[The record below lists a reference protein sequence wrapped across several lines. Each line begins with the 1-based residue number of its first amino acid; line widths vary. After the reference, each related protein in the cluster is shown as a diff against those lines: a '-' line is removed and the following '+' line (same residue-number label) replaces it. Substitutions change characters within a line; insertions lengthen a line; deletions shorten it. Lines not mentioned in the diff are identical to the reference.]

1 MISKRLGVVDVKLTM
16 SRVKNRKDMWFAFL
30 LILPAALVLLRV
42 FIYPIYQSAI
52 WSFFHY
58 NLMDGS
64 TARFIG
70 LKNYIDTLA
79 SAEFWLATKRTVYF
93 TVLTVTLELVL
104 GFFSALL
111 LNQHFRGRTFF
122 RAIIIIPWAMLT
134 LVNGLMWDWIY
145 QPGFGALTVVLHAL
159 HLLPANQNPVWLAS
173 SSTIMNFA
181 SIADIWK
188 MTPFISLILL
198 AGLQA
203 IPEEMYE
210 AAAIDGAGFWKKLI
224 HVTIPQL
231 MPSIIVAIVLRIMGA
246 FRVYDILTVFTGD
259 PQTSISYLTFNY
271 AFRYFYLGKASAMA
285 WISTIFIL
293 FMIIIYIRVL
303 KRNMDAV

>member
-1 MISKRLGVVDVKLTM
+1 MTQRH
-16 SRVKNRKDMWFAFL
+16 KDIGFALL
-30 LILPAALVLLRV
+30 LILPTALILLRI
-42 FIYPIYQSAI
+42 FIYPIYQSAV
-52 WSFFHY
+52 WSLYHY

-64 TARFIG
+64 ITRFIG
-70 LKNYIDTLA
+70 LQNFTELLR
-79 SAEFWLATKRTVYF
+79 SAEFWLATRRTVYF
-93 TVLTVTLELVL
+93 TILTVAFELVL

-134 LVNGLMWDWIY
+134 LVNGLLWDWIF

-159 HLLPANQNPVWLAS
+159 HILGPNQNPVWLANS
-173 SSTIMNFA
+173 ATIMNFA
-181 SIADIWK
+181 SVADIWK
-188 MTPFISLILL
+188 MTPFMTLILL

-203 IPEEMYE
+203 VPEELYE
-210 AAAIDGAGFWKKLI
+210 AAAIDGAGFWRKLL

-231 MPSIIVAIVLRIMGA
+231 MPSILVAIVLRVMGA

-259 PQTSISYLTFNY
+259 PQTSITYLTFDY

-293 FMIIIYIRVL
+293 ALIVVYIRVL
-303 KRNMDAV
+303 KKNMDQV

>member
-1 MISKRLGVVDVKLTM
+1 MTQRQ
-16 SRVKNRKDMWFAFL
+16 KDIGFALL
-30 LILPAALVLLRV
+30 LILPTALILLRI
-42 FIYPIYQSAI
+42 FIYPIYQSAV
-52 WSFFHY
+52 WSLYHY

-64 TARFIG
+64 ITRFIG
-70 LKNYIDTLA
+70 LQNFTELLR
-79 SAEFWLATKRTVYF
+79 SAEFWLATRRTVYF
-93 TVLTVTLELVL
+93 TILTVAFELVL

-134 LVNGLMWDWIY
+134 LVNGLLWDWIF
-145 QPGFGALTVVLHAL
+145 QPGFGALTVILHAL
-159 HLLPANQNPVWLAS
+159 HILGPNQNPVWLANS
-173 SSTIMNFA
+173 ATIMNFA
-181 SIADIWK
+181 SVADIWK
-188 MTPFISLILL
+188 MTPFMTLILL

-203 IPEEMYE
+203 VPEELYE
-210 AAAIDGAGFWKKLI
+210 AAAIDGAGFWRKLL

-231 MPSIIVAIVLRIMGA
+231 MPSILVAIVLRVMGA

-259 PQTSISYLTFNY
+259 PQTSITYLTFDY

-293 FMIIIYIRVL
+293 ALIVVYIRVL
-303 KRNMDAV
+303 KKNMDQV